1 MEMYYYD
8 RIISREKMRSSAI
21 RKLLLSLV
29 LICFGGFQCLSGIL
43 LLGMILLVFGGML
56 GGSAI
61 TTIVNMKDIDPRFH
75 G

>member
-8 RIISREKMRSSAI
+8 RIISREQMRLSAI
-21 RKLLLSLV
+21 RKVLLSLV

-43 LLGMILLVFGGML
+43 LFGMILLVFGGML
-56 GGSAI
+56 GGSAT
-61 TTIVNMKDIDPRFH
+61 TTIVNMKSLDPIFH